1 MFYPRPPSGFPFTF
15 DEEKAYWL
23 AKMIGQT
30 ISHYKIVEKL
40 GEGGMGIVYRAHD
53 TKLER
58 DVALKF
64 LPPHLAAD
72 PVEKERFL
80 REARTASALNHPNI
94 ATVFEIDEYYD
105 QIFLAME
112 LVEGKSLKELVK
124 SETLPIKKVLDI
136 AVQVCEGLTA
146 AAEKGVVHRDI
157 KSDNILLTPKNQ
169 VKIMDFGLAKFKGA
183 GQLTQ
188 AGSTVGTAAYMS
200 PEQAAGEDVD
210 HRSDIFS
217 FGVVL
222 YELLTG
228 KLPFRGEHA
237 GGLAYSILNEE
248 PPPLARF
255 NDKVTMELQRIVSKA
270 LAKEKT
276 ERYQHID
283 DMAADLRR
291 ERKALEYAK
300 APIVPKPEPVH
311 QPKKNLL
318 KILVPTS
325 AAAVLLLLFL
335 LFNPFKV
342 EVSRNQSAAAS
353 QNSLAVMYFE
363 NIPDPEDKDHTG
375 EMLVNL
381 LITSLSQVQGLEVIS
396 RERLYDIQTELGKA
410 NAEKIT
416 PSLATQ
422 IAQRAGVK
430 TMLLGTVLQKEPQ
443 LAVTARLIDVKSGKI
458 LSSQRIAGF
467 SAAQMFPMVDSLSVL
482 VRNGLNV
489 PASPA
494 TETKLVAE
502 VTTSSPEAY
511 RAYLEAE
518 ELAKKFYFAE
528 AKAAVERAIE
538 LDSNF
543 AMAYFGLARTFG
555 GSGGQEER
563 RALERAW
570 KLRGKVTEKERL
582 FIEAEYARRV
592 EDNPSKASRILE
604 KLVEKYPHEQG
615 AYEQLNIVY
624 QNVNDYPKAEQ
635 AALNGLRNDSL
646 DKGLWNSLAYLYAGQ
661 NKKEKAMEAISRYMK
676 LAPGEPNPYDSKGE
690 IHFIFG
696 EIDSA
701 VYWYQRAAALRA
713 DFQSAQ
719 KLGDIALL
727 RRDYAAAEKYYWQF
741 ATTSDE
747 VQQEQA
753 ALDSFLIPL
762 HKGQLRRVQQ
772 TLKARLA
779 DPGKEL
785 KPEAVRIING
795 ALALMAFE
803 SGNYAEMLA
812 YAQEASREAKKN
824 PNDKIYARDALALA
838 WLKNGNRKIAHQ
850 TLQELKRD
858 VGGTLPRREQ
868 IYNYTA
874 ALVACEEG
882 RFDPALEHFKKA
894 LEPQLPNHAPQFHYA
909 VCLLKAGRVSDA
921 IAELERV
928 CWWSP
933 ISFPTIS
940 LSFLPASDYWP
951 IASVKAHYWL
961 GVAYEQQGNKV
972 KAKKEYEKFLEIWKD
987 ADFNSPEMADAKTRL
1002 AKLSAAPKASS

>member
-1 MFYPRPPSGFPFTF
+1 MG
-15 DEEKAYWL
+15 

-40 GEGGMGIVYRAHD
+40 GEGGMGIVYKAHD
-53 TKLER
+53 TKLDR

-64 LPPHLAAD
+64 LPPHLATD
-72 PVEKERFL
+72 PLEKERFL
-80 REARTASALNHPNI
+80 REARAASALNHPNI
-94 ATVFEIDEYYD
+94 TTVFEIDEYYD

-169 VKIMDFGLAKFKGA
+169 IKIMDFGLAKFKGA

-188 AGSTVGTAAYMS
+188 TGSTVGTAAYMS
-200 PEQAAGEDVD
+200 PEQASGEEVD

-248 PPPLARF
+248 ALPLARF

-270 LAKEKT
+270 LVKDKS

-283 DMAADLRR
+283 DMTADLRR

-300 APIVPKPEPVH
+300 APVVPQPEAIH
-311 QPKKNLL
+311 KPKKNIL
-318 KILVPTS
+318 KIVVPTS
-325 AAAVLLLLFL
+325 AAAVLALLFFI
-335 LFNPFKV
+335 FNPFKV
-342 EVSRNQSAAAS
+342 EVSRQQTEAGGS

-381 LITSLSQVQGLEVIS
+381 LITSLSQVPGLEVIS

-410 NAEKIT
+410 DAEKIT

-467 SAAQMFPMVDSLSVL
+467 SAAQMFPMVDSLAL
-482 VRNGLNV
+482 LIRGGLNV
-489 PASPA
+489 TAAPAAKAKS
-494 TETKLVAE
+494 VAE

-511 RAYLEAE
+511 RSYLEAT
-518 ELAKKFYFAE
+518 ELAKKFYYSE
-528 AKAAVERAIE
+528 ADAAIKRAIE

-543 AMAYFGLARTFG
+543 AMAYFGLAQSRGNFG
-555 GSGGQEER
+555 DITGQR
-563 RALERAW
+563 NALQRAW
-570 KLRGKVTEKERL
+570 QLRKNVTEKERL
-582 FIEAEYARRV
+582 QIEAAYALDV
-592 EDNPSKASRILE
+592 ENNLSKRIKIMEELLQ
-604 KLVEKYPHEQG
+604 KFPHEQDIYQEAG
-615 AYEQLNIVY
+615 GMYQRVYEFEKARQVY
-624 QNVNDYPKAEQ
+624 LD
-635 AALNGLRNDSL
+635 GLKNDSL
-646 DKGLWNSLAYLYAGQ
+646 DKALWNSLAYLYTGLGKREA
-661 NKKEKAMEAISRYMK
+661 AMEAVGRYLR

-690 IHFIFG
+690 IHFVFG

-701 VYWYQRAAALRA
+701 LYWYRKAVSFRS
-713 DFQSAQ
+713 DFVTIE
-719 KLGDIALL
+719 KLGFSAIL
-727 RRDYAAAEKYYWQF
+727 Q
-741 ATTSDE
+741 
-747 VQQEQA
+747 
-753 ALDSFLIPL
+753 
-762 HKGQLRRVQQ
+762 
-772 TLKARLA
+772 
-779 DPGKEL
+779 
-785 KPEAVRIING
+785 
-795 ALALMAFE
+795 
-803 SGNYAEMLA
+803 GNYAEAEKYFRQFGSTPDKLQQAWAEGDFVLIPVHRGQFRQAQKKFLEQIETYQSQKLTEPVNEAYGGLA
-812 YAQEASREAKKN
+812 LLAAETGDYATLLKYAKKRSMERREEDPTGFLN
-824 PNDKIYARDALALA
+824 WRDWLALA
-838 WLKNGNRKIAHQ
+838 YLK
-850 TLQELKRD
+850 T
-858 VGGTLPRREQ
+858 GGTKSANQ
-868 IYNYTA
+868 
-874 ALVACEEG
+874 VMEG
-882 RFDPALEHFKKA
+882 LKKDMKGSQQRWQPAYDYLAGVLAYEDGKYELALEQFQKA
-894 LEPQLPNHAPQFHYA
+894 LKPLFPNRAPQYRYA
-909 VCLLKAGRVSDA
+909 VCLLKTGHLPEA
-921 IAELERV
+921 IAELERLT
-928 CWWSP
+928 WWTF
-933 ISFPTIS
+933 ISTPT
-940 LSFLPASDYWP
+940 LNLNFLPTLGHWS

-961 GVAYEQQGNKV
+961 GVAYEQQGDKE
-972 KAKKEYEKFLEIWKD
+972 KAKKEYETFLEIWKD
-987 ADFNSPEMADAKTRL
+987 ADFNSLELTDAKTRL
-1002 AKLSAAPKASS
+1002 AKLNLSSKSSS

>member
-1 MFYPRPPSGFPFTF
+1 
-15 DEEKAYWL
+15 
-23 AKMIGQT
+23 MIGQT

-53 TKLER
+53 TKLDR

-64 LPPHLAAD
+64 LPPHLATD
-72 PVEKERFL
+72 PLEKERFL

-169 VKIMDFGLAKFKGA
+169 IKIMDFGLAKFKGA

-255 NDKVTMELQRIVSKA
+255 NDKATPELQRVVSKA
-270 LAKEKT
+270 LAKDRS

-300 APIVPKPEPVH
+300 APVVPHPEAIH
-311 QPKKNLL
+311 KPKKNIL

-325 AAAVLLLLFL
+325 AAALLALLFFI
-335 LFNPFKV
+335 FNPFKV
-342 EVSRNQSAAAS
+342 EVSRQQTEAGGS

-381 LITSLSQVQGLEVIS
+381 LITSLSQVPGLEVIS
-396 RERLYDIQTELGKA
+396 RERLYDIQTELG
-410 NAEKIT
+410 NAREERIT

-430 TMLLGTVLQKEPQ
+430 TMLLGSILQKEPQ
-443 LAVTARLIDVKSGKI
+443 LAVTSRLIDVKSGKI
-458 LSSQRIAGF
+458 LNSQRITGF
-467 SAAQMFPMVDSLSVL
+467 STAQMFPMVDSLAAL
-482 VRNGLNV
+482 VRSGLNV
-489 PASPA
+489 SPA
-494 TETKLVAE
+494 PAAETKSVAE

-511 RAYLEAE
+511 RSYLEAT
-518 ELAKKFYFAE
+518 ELAKKFYYSE
-528 AKAAVERAIE
+528 ADAAIKRAIE

-543 AMAYFGLARTFG
+543 AMAYFGLAQSRGSFG
-555 GSGGQEER
+555 DNVGLR
-563 RALERAW
+563 KALQKAW
-570 KLRGKVTEKERL
+570 QLRKNVTEKERL
-582 FIEAEYARRV
+582 QIEAAYASDV
-592 EDNPSKASRILE
+592 ENNFAKRTKILE
-604 KLVEKYPHEQG
+604 ELLQKYPHEQD
-615 AYEQLNIVY
+615 IY
-624 QNVNDYPKAEQ
+624 QEAGGMYQRLFDFEKAEQ
-635 AALNGLRNDSL
+635 IYRAGLKNDSL
-646 DKGLWNSLAYLYAGQ
+646 DKALWNSLAYLYAGLG
-661 NKKEKAMEAISRYMK
+661 KRTEAMEAVGRY
-676 LAPGEPNPYDSKGE
+676 LRIAPGEPNPYDSKGE
-690 IHFIFG
+690 IHFVFG

-701 VYWYQRAAALRA
+701 LYWYRKAVSFRT
-713 DFQSAQ
+713 DFVTIE
-719 KLGDIALL
+719 KLGFD
-727 RRDYAAAEKYYWQF
+727 
-741 ATTSDE
+741 
-747 VQQEQA
+747 
-753 ALDSFLIPL
+753 
-762 HKGQLRRVQQ
+762 
-772 TLKARLA
+772 
-779 DPGKEL
+779 
-785 KPEAVRIING
+785 AVRQ
-795 ALALMAFE
+795 
-803 SGNYAEMLA
+803 GNYAEAEKYFQQFSSTPDKAQKAWAEGDFVLITVHRGQLKQAQKQLLELLSSFQAQKLPEPANETHYALATLAAETGDYAAMLK
-812 YAQEASREAKKN
+812 YAKKRAAERKEEN
-824 PNDKIYARDALALA
+824 PTGFMHWRDVLALA
-838 WLKNGNRKIAHQ
+838 YVKNGDSKAAYKIM
-850 TLQELKRD
+850 EDLKKD
-858 VGGTLPRREQ
+858 LPKNQRRWQ
-868 IYNYTA
+868 PSYDYLSGVLA
-874 ALVACEEG
+874 FEEG
-882 RFDPALEHFKKA
+882 KYALAVEQFQKA
-894 LEPQLPNHAPQFHYA
+894 LKPLFPMGAPQYPYA
-909 VCLLKAGRVSDA
+909 VCLLKTGRLREA
-921 IAELERV
+921 IAEFERMT
-928 CWWSP
+928 WWTF
-933 ISFPTIS
+933 ISTDNLNFN
-940 LSFLPASDYWP
+940 FLPVTGHWSVT
-951 IASVKAHYWL
+951 SVKAHYWL
-961 GVAYEQQGNKV
+961 GVAYEQKGDKER
-972 KAKKEYEKFLEIWKD
+972 ARKEYETFLEIWKD
-987 ADFNSPEMADAKTRL
+987 ADFNSPEIADAKVRL
-1002 AKLSAAPKASS
+1002 ERLKGKA